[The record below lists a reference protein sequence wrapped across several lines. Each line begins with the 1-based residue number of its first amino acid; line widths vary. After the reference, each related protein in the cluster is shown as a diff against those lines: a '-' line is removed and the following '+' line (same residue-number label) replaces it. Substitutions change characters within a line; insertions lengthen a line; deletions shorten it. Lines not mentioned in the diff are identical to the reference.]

1 VDDFARMKQLGLVPM
16 NARETGVLSDADLVL
31 LIKNIAKLVKPQSDA
46 ATVLSQ
52 TTGEVTRIRAMAA
65 MVRVMVSAED
75 VANYRAAPP
84 ERLPADY
91 ASVPTWG
98 APYVAAAVDQR
109 WWPADKTVDS
119 KDPANWGFVVQLLVR
134 FPIVPA
140 VEVPAAPARPE
151 TLVLDAEPYTGL
163 IIDALD
169 FSVERA
175 MGPRILDEAGN
186 VVYPDPSHVPS
197 DEYVMDHGMVSYY
210 ATIPE
215 SKRAG
220 KHPLIVRAIK
230 VSDIGH
236 DDFII
241 SNETAALIHEANKRN
256 NFLFRWSVGVL
267 TVKQPV
273 PQPTAP
279 PTTPPVAPP
288 SGTPPVVP
296 PVTPPVTPPVVPP
309 TGTT

>member
-1 VDDFARMKQLGLVPM
+1 
-16 NARETGVLSDADLVL
+16 
-31 LIKNIAKLVKPQSDA
+31 
-46 ATVLSQ
+46 
-52 TTGEVTRIRAMAA
+52 
-65 MVRVMVSAED
+65 
-75 VANYRAAPP
+75 
-84 ERLPADY
+84 
-91 ASVPTWG
+91 
-98 APYVAAAVDQR
+98 
-109 WWPADKTVDS
+109 
-119 KDPANWGFVVQLLVR
+119 
-134 FPIVPA
+134 
-140 VEVPAAPARPE
+140 
-151 TLVLDAEPYTGL
+151 
-163 IIDALD
+163 
-169 FSVERA
+169 
-175 MGPRILDEAGN
+175 

-279 PTTPPVAPP
+279 IPAVN
-288 SGTPPVVP
+288 VP
-296 PVTPPVTPPVVPP
+296 
-309 TGTT
+309 